1 MKKMNLL
8 VMSLVSAAALS
19 FSSCSNNDDLGGG
32 AGTQSQVDG
41 FYMTLA
47 IQTPTNNGTR
57 TVGNKTESA
66 KDVEQ
71 AVNKGTFFLVDQKG
85 HIAFSRVV
93 DNSTTADEDTKWNGA
108 TEKQNGTKLINI
120 KVDKV
125 AAGTTYKVYFLAG
138 GQTIPENANPAAFTF
153 TATEKAG
160 KFAEPFATDNN
171 FAMFNQNDQNVN
183 GSGYTVVFKS
193 ENKDKSIPAKV
204 SYQKDDKT
212 EAVQNAPI
220 KIERITARI
229 DAPTSGAAT
238 TIVDYDGTKKLTQ
251 AVKDAMADA
260 KAKVKSITLNKYA
273 IANLTNKTNV
283 MQQWNK
289 TSWDLLIPDG
299 TKPVWQTTNKFG
311 KDKLYAD
318 GGFKTTAEAPINYVL
333 ENNSTTDPTKMYF
346 EYKVTLDDTKFKN
359 KAGEVMPADYTGTNP
374 YAGTFYRYNN
384 IIFTSFAQ
392 IFNHYADV
400 TDIFGKGVDATAM
413 KANLDKIFA
422 MAEGTAKEQALE
434 KFRNDYDIEVFVKG
448 MTYYQQ
454 EIVDKNILAEGKSL
468 IQRNTIYKVNVDKI
482 FNIGVQVP
490 NGEDEIE
497 KKSLFYL
504 SVTVSVN
511 PWVLNTQNVSLGD

>member
-1 MKKMNLL
+1 MNLL
-8 VMSLVSAAALS
+8 TMSLVSAAALS

-71 AVNKGTFFLVDQKG
+71 AVTKGTFFLVDQKG
-85 HIAFSRVV
+85 HIAFSRQV
-93 DNSTTADEDTKWNGA
+93 NSSSTNEDEKWNGA

-120 KVDKV
+120 KVDQV

-138 GQTIPENANPAAFTF
+138 DQTIPANVDPAAYTF
-153 TATEKAG
+153 TATETVG
-160 KFAEPFATDNN
+160 EFAKPFATANN
-171 FAMFNQNDQNVN
+171 FAMFNQNDANVN
-183 GSGYTVVFKS
+183 GNGYTVVFTKD
-193 ENKDKSIPAKV
+193 NKDKSNPAKV
-204 SYQKDDKT
+204 NYQKDKDT
-212 EAVQNAPI
+212 EAVPNATI

-229 DAPTSGAAT
+229 DAPTSGTAT
-238 TIVDYDGTKKLTQ
+238 TIVAYDGTKTLTQ

-283 MQQWNK
+283 MQKWNA
-289 TSWDLLIPDG
+289 SWDLMIPEG
-299 TKPVWQTTNKFG
+299 TTPVWQTTDKFG
-311 KDKLYAD
+311 KEKLYAD
-318 GGFKTTAEAPINYVL
+318 GGFKTTTEAPNNYVL
-333 ENNSTTDPTKMYF
+333 ENNSTTAPTKMYF
-346 EYKVTLDDTKFKN
+346 EYKVTLNDDLA
-359 KAGEVMPADYTGTNP
+359 KAGVADFTD
-374 YAGTFYRYNN
+374 GTFYRYNN
-384 IIFTSFAQ
+384 MIFSSFKQ
-392 IFNHYADV
+392 IFEKYNDV
-400 TDIFGKGVDATAM
+400 TDIFGTGKTADVMKGEL
-413 KANLDKIFA
+413 KAILDKPA
-422 MAEGTAKEQALE
+422 GTERETALE
-434 KFRNDYDIEVFVKG
+434 TFRKTYDIEVFDKG
-448 MTYYQQ
+448 MTYYQK
-454 EIVDKNILAEGKSL
+454 EIVDKNILAAGKSL

-490 NGEDEIE
+490 NGEDEID

-511 PWVLNTQNVSLGD
+511 PWVLNTQNVELGD

>member
-8 VMSLVSAAALS
+8 AMSLVSAAALS

-57 TVGNKTESA
+57 TVEGTDGTKTASTE
-66 KDVEQ
+66 EQ
-71 AVNKGTFFLVDQKG
+71 TVTKGTFFLVDQNG
-85 HIAFSRVV
+85 YVAFSRNV
-93 DNSTTADEDTKWNGA
+93 DSSSKNEDEKWNGA
-108 TEKQNGTKLINI
+108 TESQTGTKLINI

-138 GQTIPENANPAAFTF
+138 DNQVPANTNPTTYVFE
-153 TATEKAG
+153 ATS
-160 KFAEPFATDNN
+160 KFANPFATANN
-171 FAMFNQNDQNVN
+171 FAMFNQNDANVN
-183 GSGYTVVFKS
+183 GNGYTVVFTKD
-193 ENKDKSIPAKV
+193 NKDKSNPAKV
-204 SYQKDDKT
+204 NYQKNKDT
-212 EAVQNAPI
+212 EAVPNATI

-229 DAPTSGAAT
+229 DAPTGIAN
-238 TIVDYDGTKKLTQ
+238 TIVAYDGTKELTQ

-283 MQQWNK
+283 MQQWNT

-299 TKPVWQTTNKFG
+299 TKPVWQITNDFG
-311 KDKLYAD
+311 EKKLYAD
-318 GGFKTTAEAPINYVL
+318 GGFKTTAEAPNNYVL

-346 EYKVTLDDTKFKN
+346 EYKVTLNDDLAKE
-359 KAGEVMPADYTGTNP
+359 GVADFTD
-374 YAGTFYRYNN
+374 GTFYRYNN
-384 IIFTSFAQ
+384 IIFSSFKQ
-392 IFNHYADV
+392 IFEQYNDV
-400 TDIFGKGVDATAM
+400 TDIFGAGKTADVMKGELKAILDMPAGTERETAL
-413 KANLDKIFA
+413 K
-422 MAEGTAKEQALE
+422 T
-434 KFRNDYDIEVFVKG
+434 FRETYDIEVFDKG
-448 MTYYQQ
+448 MTYYQK
-454 EIVDKNILAEGKSL
+454 EIVDKNILAAGKSL

-490 NGEDEIE
+490 NDEDEID

-511 PWVLNTQNVSLGD
+511 PWVLNTQNVELGD

>member
-1 MKKMNLL
+1 MNLL
-8 VMSLVSAAALS
+8 AMSLVSAAALS

-71 AVNKGTFFLVDQKG
+71 AVTKGTFFLVDQKG
-85 HIAFSRVV
+85 HIAFSRQV
-93 DNSTTADEDTKWNGA
+93 NSSSTNEDEKWNGA

-120 KVDKV
+120 KVDQV

-138 GQTIPENANPAAFTF
+138 DQTIPANVDPAAYTF
-153 TATEKAG
+153 TATETVG
-160 KFAEPFATDNN
+160 EFAKPFATANN
-171 FAMFNQNDQNVN
+171 FAMFNQNDANVN
-183 GSGYTVVFKS
+183 GNGYTVVFTKD
-193 ENKDKSIPAKV
+193 NKDKSNPAKV
-204 SYQKDDKT
+204 NYQKDKDT
-212 EAVQNAPI
+212 EAVPNATI

-229 DAPTSGAAT
+229 DAPTSGTAT
-238 TIVDYDGTKKLTQ
+238 TIVNYDGTKTLTQ

-283 MQQWNK
+283 MQKWNA
-289 TSWDLLIPDG
+289 SWDLMIPEG
-299 TKPVWQTTNKFG
+299 TTPVWQTTDKFG
-311 KDKLYAD
+311 KEKLYAD
-318 GGFKTTAEAPINYVL
+318 GGFKTTTEAPNNYVL
-333 ENNSTTDPTKMYF
+333 ENNSTTAPTKMYF
-346 EYKVTLDDTKFKN
+346 EYKVTLNDDLA
-359 KAGEVMPADYTGTNP
+359 KAGVADFTD
-374 YAGTFYRYNN
+374 GTFYRYNN
-384 IIFTSFAQ
+384 MIFSSFKQ
-392 IFNHYADV
+392 IFEKYNDV
-400 TDIFGKGVDATAM
+400 TDIFGTGKTADVMKGEL
-413 KANLDKIFA
+413 KAILDKPA
-422 MAEGTAKEQALE
+422 GTERETALE
-434 KFRNDYDIEVFVKG
+434 TFRKTYDIEVFDKG
-448 MTYYQQ
+448 MTYYQK
-454 EIVDKNILAEGKSL
+454 EIVDKNILAAGKSL

-490 NGEDEIE
+490 NGEDEID

-511 PWVLNTQNVSLGD
+511 PWVLNTQNVELGD

>member
-1 MKKMNLL
+1 MNLL
-8 VMSLVSAAALS
+8 AMSLVSAAALS
-19 FSSCSNNDDLGGG
+19 FSSCSNNDDLTSGG

-47 IQTPTNNGTR
+47 IQTPTSNGTR

-71 AVNKGTFFLVDQKG
+71 AVTKGTFFLVDQKG
-85 HIAFSRVV
+85 HIAFSRKV
-93 DNSTTADEDTKWNGA
+93 NSSSTNEDEKWNGA

-120 KVDKV
+120 KVDQV

-138 GQTIPENANPAAFTF
+138 DHTIPANVDPSTHTF
-153 TATEKAG
+153 TATETVG
-160 KFAEPFATDNN
+160 KFAEPFATANN
-171 FAMFNQNDQNVN
+171 FAMFNQNDANVN
-183 GSGYTVVFKS
+183 GNGYTVVFTKD
-193 ENKDKSIPAKV
+193 NKDKTNPAKV
-204 SYQKDDKT
+204 AYQKNKDT
-212 EAVQNAPI
+212 EVVPNATI

-229 DAPTSGAAT
+229 DAPTGTAT
-238 TIVDYDGTKKLTQ
+238 TIVSYDGTKELTQ

-289 TSWDLLIPDG
+289 TSWDLLIPEG
-299 TKPVWQTTNKFG
+299 TKPVWQITNNFG
-311 KDKLYAD
+311 EKKLYAD
-318 GGFKTTAEAPINYVL
+318 GGFKTTAEAPNNYVL

-346 EYKVTLDDTKFKN
+346 EYKVTLNEDLAKE
-359 KAGEVMPADYTGTNP
+359 GVADFTD
-374 YAGTFYRYNN
+374 GTFYRYNN
-384 IIFTSFAQ
+384 IIFSSFKQ
-392 IFNHYADV
+392 IFEKYNDV
-400 TDIFGKGVDATAM
+400 ADIFGAGKTADVM
-413 KANLDKIFA
+413 QGELKAILDMPA
-422 MAEGTAKEQALE
+422 GTERETAL
-434 KFRNDYDIEVFVKG
+434 KNFRETYDIEVFDKG
-448 MTYYQQ
+448 MTYYQK
-454 EIVDKNILAEGKSL
+454 EIVDKNILETGKSL

-511 PWVLNTQNVSLGD
+511 PWVLNTQNVELGD

>member
-19 FSSCSNNDDLGGG
+19 FSSCSNNDDLTSGG

-57 TVGNKTESA
+57 TVPGADGTKTA
-66 KDVEQ
+66 TPKEQ
-71 AVNKGTFFLVDQKG
+71 TVTKGTFFLVDQNG
-85 HIAFSRVV
+85 YVAFSRDV
-93 DNSTTADEDTKWNGA
+93 DSSSKNEDEKWNGA
-108 TEKQNGTKLINI
+108 TESQTGTKLINI

-138 GQTIPENANPAAFTF
+138 DNKVPEKTNPTTYVFE
-153 TATEKAG
+153 ATS
-160 KFAEPFATDNN
+160 KFANPFATDNN
-171 FAMFNQNDQNVN
+171 FAMFNQNDKNVN
-183 GSGYTVVFKS
+183 GSGYTVIFQNS
-193 ENKDKSIPAKV
+193 NKDKSNPAKV
-204 SYQKDDKT
+204 NYQKDKDT
-212 EAVQNAPI
+212 EAVKNAPI

-229 DAPTSGAAT
+229 DAPTSGTAT
-238 TIVDYDGTKKLTQ
+238 TIVAYDGSKKLTQ

-299 TKPVWQTTNKFG
+299 TKPVWQITNDFG
-311 KDKLYAD
+311 EKKLYAD
-318 GGFKTTAEAPINYVL
+318 GGFKTTTEAPNNYVL

-346 EYKVTLDDTKFKN
+346 EYKVTLNDDLA
-359 KAGEVMPADYTGTNP
+359 KAGVADFTD
-374 YAGTFYRYNN
+374 GTFYRYNN
-384 IIFTSFAQ
+384 IIFSSFQQ
-392 IFNHYADV
+392 IFKKYNDV
-400 TDIFGKGVDATAM
+400 TDIFGAGKTADVM
-413 KANLDKIFA
+413 RGELKKILE
-422 MAEGTAKEQALE
+422 MAAGTERETAL
-434 KFRNDYDIEVFVKG
+434 KNFRETYDIEVFDKG
-448 MTYYQQ
+448 MTYYQKK
-454 EIVDKNILAEGKSL
+454 IVDKNILEAGKSL

-490 NGEDEIE
+490 NGEDEID

-504 SVTVSVN
+504 NVTVSVN
-511 PWVLNTQNVSLGD
+511 PWVLNTQNVELGD

>member
-57 TVGNKTESA
+57 TVPGADGTKTATTE
-66 KDVEQ
+66 EQ
-71 AVNKGTFFLVDQKG
+71 TVTKGTFFLVDQKG
-85 HIAFSRVV
+85 HIAFSRTV
-93 DNSTTADEDTKWNGA
+93 NSSSKDEDETWNGA

-138 GQTIPENANPAAFTF
+138 DRTIPADADPAAYTF
-153 TATEKAG
+153 TATETAG
-160 KFAEPFATDNN
+160 KFAEPFATANN
-171 FAMFNQNDQNVN
+171 FAMFNQNDKNVN
-183 GSGYTVVFKS
+183 GSGYTVIFQNS
-193 ENKDKSIPAKV
+193 NKDKSNPAQV
-204 SYQKDDKT
+204 NYQKDKDT
-212 EAVQNAPI
+212 EAVPNAPI

-229 DAPTSGAAT
+229 DAPTSGTAT
-238 TIVDYDGTKKLTQ
+238 TIVEYDGTKELTQ

-283 MQQWNK
+283 MQQWNA
-289 TSWDLLIPDG
+289 TWDLLIPDG
-299 TKPVWQTTNKFG
+299 TTPVWQITNDFG
-311 KDKLYAD
+311 EKKLYAD
-318 GGFKTTAEAPINYVL
+318 GGFKTTTEAPNNYVL
-333 ENNSTTDPTKMYF
+333 ENNSTTAPTKMYF
-346 EYKVTLDDTKFKN
+346 EYKVTLNDELTK
-359 KAGEVMPADYTGTNP
+359 AEVADFTD
-374 YAGTFYRYNN
+374 GTFYRYNN
-384 IIFTSFAQ
+384 IIFSSFKQ
-392 IFNHYADV
+392 IFEQYNDV
-400 TDIFGKGVDATAM
+400 TDIFGAGKTADVMKGELKAILDMPAGTERETAL
-413 KANLDKIFA
+413 KA
-422 MAEGTAKEQALE
+422 
-434 KFRNDYDIEVFVKG
+434 FRETYDIEVFDKG
-448 MTYYQQ
+448 MTYYQK
-454 EIVDKNILAEGKSL
+454 EIVDKNILAAGKSL

>member
-1 MKKMNLL
+1 
-8 VMSLVSAAALS
+8 MSLVSAAALS

-57 TVGNKTESA
+57 TVPGADGTKTATTE
-66 KDVEQ
+66 EQ
-71 AVNKGTFFLVDQKG
+71 TVTKGTFFLVDQKG
-85 HIAFSRVV
+85 HIAFRRTV
-93 DNSTTADEDTKWNGA
+93 NSSSKAEDETWNGA

-138 GQTIPENANPAAFTF
+138 EQTIPEDANPAAYTF
-153 TATEKAG
+153 PATETAG
-160 KFAEPFATDNN
+160 KFAEPFATANN
-171 FAMFNQNDQNVN
+171 FAMFNQNDKNVN
-183 GSGYTVVFKS
+183 GSGYTVIFQND
-193 ENKDKSIPAKV
+193 NKDKSNPAKV
-204 SYQKDDKT
+204 KYQKDDKT
-212 EAVQNAPI
+212 EAVPNAPI

-229 DAPTSGAAT
+229 DAPTTGTAT
-238 TIVDYDGTKKLTQ
+238 TIVEYDGTKELTE
-251 AVKDAMADA
+251 AVKAAMADA

-283 MQQWNK
+283 MQQWNA
-289 TSWDLLIPDG
+289 TWDLQIPDG
-299 TKPVWQTTNKFG
+299 TTPVWQITNDFG
-311 KDKLYAD
+311 GKKLYAD
-318 GGFKTTAEAPINYVL
+318 GGFKTVTEAPNNYVL

-346 EYKVTLDDTKFKN
+346 EYKVTLNDDLAKEGVADFK
-359 KAGEVMPADYTGTNP
+359 D
-374 YAGTFYRYNN
+374 GTFYRYNN
-384 IIFTSFAQ
+384 IIFSSFKQ
-392 IFNHYADV
+392 IFEKYNDV
-400 TDIFGKGVDATAM
+400 TDIFGTGKTADVM
-413 KANLDKIFA
+413 KSDLKAILDMPA
-422 MAEGTAKEQALE
+422 GTDRETAL
-434 KFRNDYDIEVFVKG
+434 KNFRETYDIEVFDKG
-448 MTYYQQ
+448 MTYYQK
-454 EIVDKNILAEGKSL
+454 EIVDKNILEAGKSL

-490 NGEDEIE
+490 NGEDEID

>member
-8 VMSLVSAAALS
+8 AMSLVSAAALS

-47 IQTPTNNGTR
+47 IQTPTNNSTR

-71 AVNKGTFFLVDQKG
+71 AVTKGTFFLVDQKG
-85 HIAFSRVV
+85 HIAFSRPV
-93 DNSTTADEDTKWNGA
+93 NSSSTNEDEKWNGA

-120 KVDKV
+120 KVDQV

-138 GQTIPENANPAAFTF
+138 DQIIPANVDPAAHTF
-153 TATEKAG
+153 TATETAG
-160 KFAEPFATDNN
+160 KFAEPFATANN
-171 FAMFNQNDQNVN
+171 FAMFNQNDANVN
-183 GSGYTVVFKS
+183 GNGYTVVFTKD
-193 ENKDKSIPAKV
+193 NKDQKNPATVTYK
-204 SYQKDDKT
+204 KDKDT
-212 EAVQNAPI
+212 EAVPNATI

-229 DAPTSGAAT
+229 DAPTSETAT
-238 TIVDYDGTKKLTQ
+238 TIVAYDGTKTLTQ

-283 MQQWNK
+283 MQQWNT
-289 TSWDLLIPDG
+289 TSWDLKIPEG
-299 TKPVWQTTNKFG
+299 TTPVWQTTDKFG
-311 KDKLYAD
+311 KEKLYAD
-318 GGFKTTAEAPINYVL
+318 GGFKTTTEAPINYVL
-333 ENNSTTDPTKMYF
+333 ENNSTAAPTKMYF
-346 EYKVTLDDTKFKN
+346 EYKVTLNDDLTK
-359 KAGEVMPADYTGTNP
+359 AEVADFTD
-374 YAGTFYRYNN
+374 GTFYRYNN
-384 IIFTSFAQ
+384 MIFSSFKQ
-392 IFNHYADV
+392 IFEKYNDV
-400 TDIFGKGVDATAM
+400 TDIFGTGKTADVMKGELKTI
-413 KANLDKIFA
+413 LD
-422 MAEGTAKEQALE
+422 MAPGTARETALE
-434 KFRNDYDIEVFVKG
+434 TFRNTYDIEVFDKG
-448 MTYYQQ
+448 MTYYQK
-454 EIVDKNILAEGKSL
+454 EIVDKNILAAGKSL

-511 PWVLNTQNVSLGD
+511 PWVLNTQNVELGD